1 MKGIDYINDLE
12 TWRSEFS
19 FSIPIK
25 VRFSETDLYGHV
37 NNTSVFI
44 YFEEARIEFLQ
55 SFGSFKDLDQKKR
68 GFVVADL
75 QCNYLKQMFFNETI
89 DFYVKVETI
98 GTTSMDLH
106 YMAVNNQG
114 EITVTGR
121 GRVVMMDFT
130 TNKAWAIPEEMKAM
144 LADKNHV
151 R

>member
-25 VRFSETDLYGHV
+25 TRFSETDLYGHV

-55 SFGSFKDLDQKKR
+55 SFGLFGDLDQKKI

-75 QCNYLKQMFFNETI
+75 QCNYLKQMFFDETI
-89 DFYVKVETI
+89 DFYVKVDTI

-114 EITVTGR
+114 ELTVTGR

-130 TNKAWAIPEEMKAM
+130 TNKACAIPEEMKEI
-144 LADKNHV
+144 LTDKNHA